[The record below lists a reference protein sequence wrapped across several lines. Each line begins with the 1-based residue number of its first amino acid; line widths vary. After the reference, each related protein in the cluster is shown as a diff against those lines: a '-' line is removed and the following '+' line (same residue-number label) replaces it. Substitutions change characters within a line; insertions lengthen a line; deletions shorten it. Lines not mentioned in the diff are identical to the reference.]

1 MATLAALGDQVR
13 RRLGLGLGSHTVTLS
28 YSDIADGDTVT
39 VHGIV
44 LTCDDSA
51 SAFEKA
57 MFLKTG
63 AAGATADNLED
74 LIDAIFDSTTGVSS
88 SSDGSSIVTITGAR
102 SVTTS
107 NSTGFVIA
115 SATYQDEPP
124 YTSDID
130 QFLLD
135 GQLDIANKCVDEAL
149 LAGDTGLSEKF
160 SLTGTGSSSNI
171 NVPSDFLRDRTAS
184 AKIANDSDLYVLK
197 KVSID
202 EMLVIREGKHDLYK
216 VDSAD
221 GATKYYAIYDDQFY
235 FSAPPVSGAAMA
247 LIYGI
252 KHPQTTKATECDL
265 PDHLEPLLVDYAVM
279 RVYEQMQRYD
289 MANALMQFYTQS
301 IMVINQ
307 QYSRRR

>member
-1 MATLAALGDQVR
+1 MATLAALSDRVR
-13 RRLGLGLGSHTVTLS
+13 RRLGLGLGSHTVTITYAS
-28 YSDIADGDTVT
+28 VVTADTVT

-44 LTCDDSA
+44 LTCI
-51 SAFEKA
+51 
-57 MFLKTG
+57 TT
-63 AAGATADNLED
+63 AAAYELAQFKKETDGDAVAANLED

-88 SSDGSSIVTITGAR
+88 SSSGSVVTITGAR
-102 SVTTS
+102 AVTTS
-107 NSTGFVIA
+107 NSTGFAIS

-184 AKIANDSDLYVLK
+184 AKIGSDSALYRLK

-216 VDSAD
+216 VDSTD

-235 FSAPPVSGAAMA
+235 FSAPPVSGAGMA

-289 MANALMQFYTQS
+289 MAGALMQFYVQS

-307 QYSRRR
+307 QYGRRR